1 MKKWLEQFVRK
12 YIWIPNVCVIN
23 TYATTEDGTELHAKA
38 VCVVKAKRMLKPHEA
53 DHLKWELVKKI
64 KQETGAHRMEET
76 EKDGFCDRF
85 RLMAGVY
92 ASDILESKRF
102 LSFTHCIKSS
112 TVS

>member
-1 MKKWLEQFVRK
+1 M
-12 YIWIPNVCVIN
+12 
-23 TYATTEDGTELHAKA
+23 
-38 VCVVKAKRMLKPHEA
+38 KAKRMLKPHEA

-92 ASDILESKRF
+92 ASDILKANGSCRLHIV
-102 LSFTHCIKSS
+102 LSPDC
-112 TVS
+112 